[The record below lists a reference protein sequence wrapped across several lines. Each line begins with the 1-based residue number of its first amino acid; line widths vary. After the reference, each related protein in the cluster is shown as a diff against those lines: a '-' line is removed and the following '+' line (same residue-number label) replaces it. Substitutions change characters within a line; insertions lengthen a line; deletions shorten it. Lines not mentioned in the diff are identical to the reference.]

1 MCQLH
6 RISRRTTNV
15 KENATQS
22 IKEMTTLATSSLHYL
37 RQSIFVLLFSLL
49 SSAAYSLTC
58 SDVDGAYVYASN
70 GTYLG
75 FFGSQYATD
84 SIHNSYGAYGS
95 QYQPNSMLNT
105 YGAYGSQYQPLSATN
120 SYATQGSVPILYK
133 YGVAIA
139 YVSANTFIPGSVS
152 LPSLLACGSSS
163 STAILSEPAA
173 VPVPDDLPGL
183 VASQGT
189 SDSVILLAW
198 NAANYATIY
207 DIYVSNSPSGSLTF
221 IGSTYST
228 SETITG
234 AEPGT
239 VFYYTVYPRN
249 ETGSGG
255 GLWASGYVAAA
266 VVASNSAP
274 SVSISGGDQS
284 LSDTDGVAGE
294 TLSVSGSASDSD
306 GSVASTSWSVN
317 GSQVATGTSATL
329 SLSDGSNTVTFTA
342 TDDDG
347 DSAETSVTITVA
359 AAVEEDAPAD
369 VEVPAEEDT
378 PADVE
383 VPTLEALGDLD
394 SDKLG
399 EIDNGTVSA
408 FTAVQISVLPS
419 EALSGL
425 KPDQISNISA
435 AAVSGFDSNQVKN
448 ISVDAFAALDSDKM
462 GSLTKEALGGISADQ
477 FNALNAAALKG
488 IKSENIVGLGAE
500 VFSAMS
506 EDDLANLDATEVKKM
521 AGEDIS
527 KLVTNLNK
535 FSVAVDQVA
544 ELLPE
549 GWEIDADGD
558 LTAPPGAGLSFAEL
572 KKTASVEGEAA
583 IVAVP
588 DFSKNLSLGGGSGDD
603 SVLGGMDKGLEAA
616 NVAGVG
622 FTQRADGVLNIGAVG
637 EAPIAA
643 FIPDTTKM
651 VQAAVGA
658 KVGVTLDEKT
668 GGYVVITSQGYQIP
682 LLPSLSNPTEVSKL
696 LPNSTIAIGSGG
708 QTSISN
714 VEDENGVLATI
725 AGIANPILETSDL
738 APGAYRF
745 GSGATATIQI
755 VYGDGTA
762 QTLKPVINDQAA
774 FESAARA
781 LGVEG
786 IVFKVDGSVRVS
798 LGGVNINLKPLF
810 EIEKGAVG
818 TKATPE
824 IKIEDGRYF
833 VISSNGDKQE
843 FVEG

>member
-1 MCQLH
+1 MNRLSHELFLKLNLGILFGFFLTVLLSTLSLSANAQ
-6 RISRRTTNV
+6 V
-15 KENATQS
+15 ENQPANS
-22 IKEMTTLATSSLHYL
+22 YVLGTSWYCNAGYTKNG
-37 RQSIFVLLFSLL
+37 QVCDSIFKDFPGGAQPANSYFLG
-49 SSAAYSLTC
+49 SSWYCDSGYTK
-58 SDVDGAYVYASN
+58 N
-70 GTYLG
+70 G
-75 FFGSQYATD
+75 QVCD
-84 SIHNSYGAYGS
+84 SIF
-95 QYQPNSMLNT
+95 
-105 YGAYGSQYQPLSATN
+105 
-120 SYATQGSVPILYK
+120 K
-133 YGVAIA
+133 D
-139 YVSANTFIPGSVS
+139 FPG
-152 LPSLLACGSSS
+152 G
-163 STAILSEPAA
+163 
-173 VPVPDDLPGL
+173 
-183 VASQGT
+183 
-189 SDSVILLAW
+189 
-198 NAANYATIY
+198 
-207 DIYVSNSPSGSLTF
+207 
-221 IGSTYST
+221 
-228 SETITG
+228 
-234 AEPGT
+234 
-239 VFYYTVYPRN
+239 
-249 ETGSGG
+249 
-255 GLWASGYVAAA
+255 
-266 VVASNSAP
+266 ASNSAP
-274 SVSISGGDQS
+274 SVSISGGNQS
-284 LSDTDGVAGE
+284 VSDTDGVAGE
-294 TLSVSGSASDSD
+294 TVSLSGSASDSD
-306 GSVASTSWSVN
+306 GSVALTSWSVN
-317 GSQVATGTSATL
+317 GSQVASGTSATL

-359 AAVEEDAPAD
+359 AAVEEDTPAG
-369 VEVPAEEDT
+369 VEVPVEEDT

-383 VPTLEALGDLD
+383 VPVEEDTPAGVEVPTLESLGDLD

-506 EDDLANLDATEVKKM
+506 EDDLANLDATEIEKM

-843 FVEG
+843 FIEG